1 MMDDTISR
9 QAALKAVSFDT
20 EAYMAVN
27 MLPSAQQWI
36 PCSERLPEEG
46 KEVLISTKCYSLYLG
61 VLEFVDDL
69 VRWYDTQEYIELKGV
84 TAWMPLPEPY
94 KQEENR

>member
-20 EAYMAVN
+20 EAYMAIN

-36 PCSERLPEEG
+36 PCSERLPEDG
-46 KEVLISTKCYSLYLG
+46 QKVLVSSKDGIYVAMLNAPWYG
-61 VLEFVDDL
+61 DWYEIAEFRTLNV
-69 VRWYDTQEYIELKGV
+69 VS
-84 TAWMPLPEPY
+84 AWMSLPEPY